1 MTLTLGHIGKATG
14 RDATSSIHTSH
25 IIIYLP
31 PNDISKPWLSH
42 FIGKLND
49 LVTSFK
55 KNRIPFYHILLK
67 KTNCI
72 LHFDKKILIVWKWHT
87 LDPVI
92 WTISRSKHVNWHAT
106 DFPSKVHI
114 VSFLKV
120 ALVGLILLN
129 ETRTT
134 LIYK

>member
-31 PNDISKPWLSH
+31 PNDISNPWLSH

-55 KNRIPFYHILLK
+55 KNNSILPYFVK
-67 KTNCI
+67 K
-72 LHFDKKILIVWKWHT
+72 KLIV
-87 LDPVI
+87 
-92 WTISRSKHVNWHAT
+92 
-106 DFPSKVHI
+106 FY
-114 VSFLKV
+114 
-120 ALVGLILLN
+120 IL
-129 ETRTT
+129 T
-134 LIYK
+134 KKF

>member
-49 LVTSFK
+49 LVTYCELSQSCSGWFNTAEWN
-55 KNRIPFYHILLK
+55 KNNTHIQVKEGLL
-67 KTNCI
+67 
-72 LHFDKKILIVWKWHT
+72 LHW
-87 LDPVI
+87 
-92 WTISRSKHVNWHAT
+92 ISGT
-106 DFPSKVHI
+106 
-114 VSFLKV
+114 FLSLTCHK
-120 ALVGLILLN
+120 L
-129 ETRTT
+129 
-134 LIYK
+134 

>member
-1 MTLTLGHIGKATG
+1 MTLNLGHIGEATG

-67 KTNCI
+67 K
-72 LHFDKKILIVWKWHT
+72 KLIV
-87 LDPVI
+87 
-92 WTISRSKHVNWHAT
+92 
-106 DFPSKVHI
+106 FY
-114 VSFLKV
+114 
-120 ALVGLILLN
+120 IL
-129 ETRTT
+129 T
-134 LIYK
+134 KKF